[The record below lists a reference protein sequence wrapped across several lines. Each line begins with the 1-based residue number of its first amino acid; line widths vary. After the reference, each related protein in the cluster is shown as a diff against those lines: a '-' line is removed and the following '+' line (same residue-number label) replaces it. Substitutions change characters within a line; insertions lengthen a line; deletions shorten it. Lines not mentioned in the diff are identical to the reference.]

1 MNYFS
6 NEKMRAPGYYL
17 LLFFFMTPLI
27 TMQHRY
33 LYTIS
38 AHNFSSKGEGTKVNL
53 QGKPPYRIKT
63 VIIDPGHGGYDPGTH
78 GVSTLEKDLVLSV
91 GKKLRDLLTE
101 KYPQIKVIMT
111 RDKDVFIPLF
121 QRAKIANDANAD
133 LFISIHANFMPKSSV
148 TLGTETYVMGL
159 HTAEYNLDVAKREN
173 AAILLEENY
182 KNNYD
187 YDPNSPEGHI
197 LFSMYQNAYLNQ
209 SIQFG
214 QFVENQYASHANR
227 KSRGVKQ
234 AGFVVLK
241 ATSMPSVLLEIGFL
255 SNREEENYLKTDN
268 GKQKIAESIFN
279 GFTEYKKKIEQLPET
294 VAEVTNKPTSSPKEP
309 IYQFW
314 IQIAATPNPI
324 SKTDSLWK
332 NSPFKIE
339 QTKENGLFK
348 YRTDTFSQ
356 IKEVLKARDKMFAA
370 GFKDAFIIVDKNGE
384 RISLHQAKKE
394 LGIP

>member
-1 MNYFS
+1 MLTIQN
-6 NEKMRAPGYYL
+6 
-17 LLFFFMTPLI
+17 
-27 TMQHRY
+27 RY
-33 LYTIS
+33 LS
-38 AHNFSSKGEGTKVNL
+38 KFNHHNSHFKGEGTKVKS
-53 QGKPPYRIKT
+53 QAKPPYRIKT
-63 VIIDPGHGGYDPGTH
+63 VVIDPGHGGFDPGTH
-78 GVSTLEKDLVLSV
+78 GIKVKEKDIVLSV
-91 GKKLRDLLTE
+91 GKILRDLFEE

-111 RDKDVFIPLF
+111 RDKDIFIPLY

-148 TLGTETYVMGL
+148 TWGTETYVMGL

-173 AAILLEENY
+173 SAILLEENY

-187 YDPNSPEGHI
+187 YDPNSPESHI
-197 LFSMYQNAYLNQ
+197 LFSMYQNAFLDQ

-214 QFVENQYASHANR
+214 QFVENQYATHAKR

-255 SNREEENYLKTDN
+255 SNREEEDYLKTYD
-268 GKQKIAESIFN
+268 GQQKIAESIFQ
-279 GFTEYKKKIEQLPET
+279 GFTSYKKKMEQLPET
-294 VAEVTNKPTSSPKEP
+294 VAEVASQPSIHTNQT

-324 SKTDSLWK
+324 SKMDSIWK
-332 NSPFKIE
+332 DSPFKIE
-339 QTKENGLFK
+339 QSKENGLFK
-348 YRTDTFSQ
+348 YRTDSFNN
-356 IKEVLKARDKMFAA
+356 IREVLKARDKMFAA
-370 GFKDAFIIVDKNGE
+370 GFQDAFIVVDKNGE

>member
-1 MNYFS
+1 MIYFS
-6 NEKMRAPGYYL
+6 NEKMRALGYYL
-17 LLFFFMTPLI
+17 LLFFFITPFI
-27 TMQHRY
+27 TTQHRY
-33 LYTIS
+33 LYTIN
-38 AHNFSSKGEGTKVNL
+38 AHNFSSKGEGTKDKL

-63 VIIDPGHGGYDPGTH
+63 VIIDPGHGGFDPGTH
-78 GVSTLEKDLVLSV
+78 GIFTLEKDLVLSV

-111 RDKDVFIPLF
+111 RDKDIFIPLY

-133 LFISIHANFMPKSSV
+133 LFISIHANFMPKSSI
-148 TLGTETYVMGL
+148 TQGTETYVMGL

-197 LFSMYQNAYLNQ
+197 LFSMYQNAYLDQ

-294 VAEVTNKPTSSPKEP
+294 VAEVTNKPTSNPKEP
-309 IYQFW
+309 VYQFW
-314 IQIAATPNPI
+314 IQIAASPNPI

-332 NSPFKIE
+332 NSPFSIE
-339 QTKENGLFK
+339 QLKENGLYK
-348 YRTDTFSQ
+348 YRTFTFSQ

>member
-6 NEKMRAPGYYL
+6 YEKMRAPEFCL
-17 LLFFFMTPLI
+17 LLIFFTTSLI
-27 TMQHRY
+27 TIQHRS

-38 AHNFSSKGEGTKVNL
+38 ALKFSSIREGTKVKL

-63 VIIDPGHGGYDPGTH
+63 VIIDPGHGGNDPGTH

-111 RDKDVFIPLF
+111 RDKDIFIPLF
-121 QRAKIANDANAD
+121 QRAKIANDAKAD

-182 KNNYD
+182 RNNYD

-197 LFSMYQNAYLNQ
+197 LFSMYQNAYLDQ

-214 QFVENQYASHANR
+214 QFVENQYASYANR

-255 SNREEENYLKTDN
+255 SNREEEDYLKTDN

-279 GFTEYKKKIEQLPET
+279 GFTEYKKKLEQLPET
-294 VAEVTNKPTSSPKEP
+294 VAEVTNKPTSNPNQP
-309 IYQFW
+309 IYKFW

-332 NSPFKIE
+332 NSPFNIE
-339 QTKENGLFK
+339 QSRENGMYK
-348 YRTDTFSQ
+348 YRTDTFIQ
-356 IKEVLKARDKMFAA
+356 IKEVLQARDKMFAA

-394 LGIP
+394 LGVP

>member
-1 MNYFS
+1 
-6 NEKMRAPGYYL
+6 
-17 LLFFFMTPLI
+17 
-27 TMQHRY
+27 MQHRY

-78 GVSTLEKDLVLSV
+78 GVSTVEKDLVLSV
-91 GKKLRDLLTE
+91 GIKLRDLLTE

-111 RDKDVFIPLF
+111 RDKDIFIPLF

-197 LFSMYQNAYLNQ
+197 LFSMYQNAYLDQ

-356 IKEVLKARDKMFAA
+356 IKEVLKARDKMFVA

>member
-1 MNYFS
+1 MIYFS
-6 NEKMRAPGYYL
+6 NEKMRALGYYL
-17 LLFFFMTPLI
+17 LLFFFITPFI
-27 TMQHRY
+27 TTQHRY
-33 LYTIS
+33 LYTIN
-38 AHNFSSKGEGTKVNL
+38 AHNFSSKGEGTKDKL

-63 VIIDPGHGGYDPGTH
+63 VIIDPGHGGFDPGTH
-78 GVSTLEKDLVLSV
+78 GVFTLEKDLVLSV

-111 RDKDVFIPLF
+111 RDKDIFIPLY

-133 LFISIHANFMPKSSV
+133 LFISIHANFMPKSSI
-148 TLGTETYVMGL
+148 TQGTETYVMGL

-197 LFSMYQNAYLNQ
+197 LFSMYQNAYLDQ

-294 VAEVTNKPTSSPKEP
+294 VAEVTNKPTSNLKEP
-309 IYQFW
+309 VYQFW
-314 IQIAATPNPI
+314 IQIAASPNPI

-332 NSPFKIE
+332 NSPFSIE
-339 QTKENGLFK
+339 QLKENGLYK
-348 YRTDTFSQ
+348 YRTFTFSQ

>member
-1 MNYFS
+1 M
-6 NEKMRAPGYYL
+6 
-17 LLFFFMTPLI
+17 
-27 TMQHRY
+27 
-33 LYTIS
+33 YTIN
-38 AHNFSSKGEGTKVNL
+38 AHNFSSIGEGTKVKL

-63 VIIDPGHGGYDPGTH
+63 VIIDPGHGGFDPGTH

-91 GKKLRDLLTE
+91 GKRLRDLLTE
-101 KYPQIKVIMT
+101 KYPQVKVIMT
-111 RDKDVFIPLF
+111 RDKDVFIPLY

-197 LFSMYQNAYLNQ
+197 LFSMYQNAFLDQ

-255 SNREEENYLKTDN
+255 SNREEENYLKTDI

-279 GFTEYKKKIEQLPET
+279 GFTEYKKKMEGLPAT
-294 VAEVTNKPTSSPKEP
+294 VAEVTNQPNSLGNQTN
-309 IYQFW
+309 YQFW

-324 SKTDSLWK
+324 AKTDSLWK

-348 YRTDTFSQ
+348 YRTDTFNQ

>member
-1 MNYFS
+1 
-6 NEKMRAPGYYL
+6 MRALGYYL
-17 LLFFFMTPLI
+17 LLFFFITPFI
-27 TMQHRY
+27 TTQHRY
-33 LYTIS
+33 LYTIN
-38 AHNFSSKGEGTKVNL
+38 AHNFSSKGEGTKDKL

-63 VIIDPGHGGYDPGTH
+63 VIIDPGHGGFDPGTH
-78 GVSTLEKDLVLSV
+78 GVFTLEKDLVLSV

-111 RDKDVFIPLF
+111 RDKDIFIPLY

-133 LFISIHANFMPKSSV
+133 LFISIHANFMPKSSI
-148 TLGTETYVMGL
+148 TQGTETYVMGL

-197 LFSMYQNAYLNQ
+197 LFSMYQNAYLDQ

-294 VAEVTNKPTSSPKEP
+294 VAEVTNKPTSNPKEP
-309 IYQFW
+309 VYQFW
-314 IQIAATPNPI
+314 IQIAASPNPI

-332 NSPFKIE
+332 NSPFSIE
-339 QTKENGLFK
+339 QLKENGLYK
-348 YRTDTFSQ
+348 YRTFTFSQ

>member
-1 MNYFS
+1 
-6 NEKMRAPGYYL
+6 
-17 LLFFFMTPLI
+17 
-27 TMQHRY
+27 MQHRY
-33 LYTIS
+33 LYTIN
-38 AHNFSSKGEGTKVNL
+38 AHNFSSKGEGTKDKL

-63 VIIDPGHGGYDPGTH
+63 VIIDPGHGGFDPGTH
-78 GVSTLEKDLVLSV
+78 GVATLEKDLVLSV
-91 GKKLRDLLTE
+91 GKKLRDLLAE

-111 RDKDVFIPLF
+111 RDKDVFIPLY

-148 TLGTETYVMGL
+148 TQGTETYVMGL

-197 LFSMYQNAYLNQ
+197 LFSMYQNAYLDQ

-294 VAEVTNKPTSSPKEP
+294 VAEVTNKPTSSPNQP

-332 NSPFKIE
+332 NSPFNIE
-339 QTKENGLFK
+339 QLKENGLYK
-348 YRTDTFSQ
+348 YRTNKFSQ

>member
-1 MNYFS
+1 MIYFS
-6 NEKMRAPGYYL
+6 NEKMRALGYCL
-17 LLFFFMTPLI
+17 LLFFFITPLI
-27 TMQHRY
+27 TIQNRY
-33 LYTIS
+33 LYTIN
-38 AHNFSSKGEGTKVNL
+38 AHNFSSIGEGTKVKL

-63 VIIDPGHGGYDPGTH
+63 VIIDPGHGGFDPGTH

-101 KYPQIKVIMT
+101 KYPQVKVIMT
-111 RDKDVFIPLF
+111 RDKDIFIPLF

-173 AAILLEENY
+173 SAILLEENY

-197 LFSMYQNAYLNQ
+197 LFSMYQNAFLDQ

-214 QFVENQYASHANR
+214 QFVENQYANHAKR

-255 SNREEENYLKTDN
+255 SNREEENYLKTDI

-279 GFTEYKKKIEQLPET
+279 GFTEYKKKMEGLPET
-294 VAEVTNKPTSSPKEP
+294 VAEVTNQPTSLGNQTN
-309 IYQFW
+309 YQFW

-324 SKTDSLWK
+324 SKMDSLWK

-348 YRTDTFSQ
+348 YRTDTFNQ

>member
-1 MNYFS
+1 
-6 NEKMRAPGYYL
+6 
-17 LLFFFMTPLI
+17 
-27 TMQHRY
+27 
-33 LYTIS
+33 LYTIN
-38 AHNFSSKGEGTKVNL
+38 AHNFSSIGEGTKDKL

-63 VIIDPGHGGYDPGTH
+63 VIIDPGHGGFDPGTH

-91 GKKLRDLLTE
+91 GKRLRDLLTE
-101 KYPQIKVIMT
+101 KYPQVKVIMT
-111 RDKDVFIPLF
+111 RDKDIFIPLF

-148 TLGTETYVMGL
+148 TFGTETYVMGL

-197 LFSMYQNAYLNQ
+197 LFSMYQNAYLDQ

-279 GFTEYKKKIEQLPET
+279 GFTEYKKKMEGLPET
-294 VAEVTNKPTSSPKEP
+294 VAEVTNQPTTFSNQVN
-309 IYQFW
+309 YQFW

-324 SKTDSLWK
+324 LKTDSLWR
-332 NSPFKIE
+332 NSPYKIE
-339 QTKENGLFK
+339 QTKENGLYK

>member
-1 MNYFS
+1 
-6 NEKMRAPGYYL
+6 MRALGYYL
-17 LLFFFMTPLI
+17 LLFFFITPFI
-27 TMQHRY
+27 TTQHRY
-33 LYTIS
+33 LYTIN
-38 AHNFSSKGEGTKVNL
+38 AHNFSSKGEGTKDKL

-63 VIIDPGHGGYDPGTH
+63 VIIDPGHGGFDPGTH
-78 GVSTLEKDLVLSV
+78 GIFTLEKDLVLSV

-111 RDKDVFIPLF
+111 RDKDIFIPLY

-133 LFISIHANFMPKSSV
+133 LFISIHANFMPKSSI
-148 TLGTETYVMGL
+148 TQGTETYVMGL

-197 LFSMYQNAYLNQ
+197 LFSMYQNAYLDQ

-294 VAEVTNKPTSSPKEP
+294 VAEVTNKPTSNPKEP
-309 IYQFW
+309 VYQFW
-314 IQIAATPNPI
+314 IQIAASPNPI

-332 NSPFKIE
+332 NSPFSIE
-339 QTKENGLFK
+339 QLKENGLYK
-348 YRTDTFSQ
+348 YRTFTFSQ

>member
-294 VAEVTNKPTSSPKEP
+294 VAEVANKPTSSPKEP

-370 GFKDAFIIVDKNGE
+370 GFKDAFIIIDKNGE

>member
-1 MNYFS
+1 
-6 NEKMRAPGYYL
+6 
-17 LLFFFMTPLI
+17 MTPLI
-27 TMQHRY
+27 TIQHRY
-33 LYTIS
+33 LYEIN

-63 VIIDPGHGGYDPGTH
+63 VIIDPGHGGFDPGTH
-78 GVSTLEKDLVLSV
+78 GVATLEKDLVLSV
-91 GKKLRDLLTE
+91 GKKLRDLLAD

-111 RDKDVFIPLF
+111 RDKDIFIPLY

-148 TLGTETYVMGL
+148 TQGTETYVMGL

-197 LFSMYQNAYLNQ
+197 LFSMYQNAYLDQ

-294 VAEVTNKPTSSPKEP
+294 VAEVTNKPTSSSNQP

-324 SKTDSLWK
+324 SKIDSLWK

-348 YRTDTFSQ
+348 YRTDTFNQ
-356 IKEVLKARDKMFAA
+356 IKEVLKARDKMYAA

>member
-1 MNYFS
+1 MRTTGYF
-6 NEKMRAPGYYL
+6 L
-17 LLFFFMTPLI
+17 LLFTFFSPFI
-27 TMQHRY
+27 TIQNRY
-33 LYTIS
+33 LS
-38 AHNFSSKGEGTKVNL
+38 KFNPHKSDFKGEGTKVKS
-53 QGKPPYRIKT
+53 QAKPPYRIKT
-63 VIIDPGHGGYDPGTH
+63 VVIDPGHGGFDPGTH
-78 GVSTLEKDLVLSV
+78 GIKVKEKDIVLSV
-91 GKKLRDLLTE
+91 GKILRDLFEE

-111 RDKDVFIPLF
+111 RDKDIFIPLY

-148 TLGTETYVMGL
+148 TWGTETYVMGL

-173 AAILLEENY
+173 SAILLEENY

-187 YDPNSPEGHI
+187 YDPNSPESHI
-197 LFSMYQNAYLNQ
+197 LFSMYQNAFLDQ

-214 QFVENQYASHANR
+214 QFVENQYATHAKR

-255 SNREEENYLKTDN
+255 SNKEEEDYLKTYD
-268 GKQKIAESIFN
+268 GQQKIAESIFQ
-279 GFTEYKKKIEQLPET
+279 GFTSYKKKMEQLPET
-294 VAEVTNKPTSSPKEP
+294 VAEVASQPSINTNQT

-324 SKTDSLWK
+324 SKSDSIWK
-332 NSPFKIE
+332 DSPFKIE
-339 QTKENGLFK
+339 QSKENGLFK
-348 YRTDTFSQ
+348 YRTDSFNN
-356 IKEVLKARDKMFAA
+356 IREVLKARDKMFAA
-370 GFKDAFIIVDKNGE
+370 GFQDAFIVVDKNGE

>member
-1 MNYFS
+1 MNYFF

-17 LLFFFMTPLI
+17 LLFLFMTPLI
-27 TMQHRY
+27 TIQHRY
-33 LYTIS
+33 LYEIN

-111 RDKDVFIPLF
+111 RDKDVFIPLY

-187 YDPNSPEGHI
+187 YNPNSPEGHI
-197 LFSMYQNAYLNQ
+197 LFSMYQNAYLDQ

-255 SNREEENYLKTDN
+255 
-268 GKQKIAESIFN
+268 
-279 GFTEYKKKIEQLPET
+279 
-294 VAEVTNKPTSSPKEP
+294 
-309 IYQFW
+309 
-314 IQIAATPNPI
+314 
-324 SKTDSLWK
+324 
-332 NSPFKIE
+332 
-339 QTKENGLFK
+339 
-348 YRTDTFSQ
+348 
-356 IKEVLKARDKMFAA
+356 
-370 GFKDAFIIVDKNGE
+370 IIH
-384 RISLHQAKKE
+384 LA
-394 LGIP
+394 

>member
-1 MNYFS
+1 MIYFS
-6 NEKMRAPGYYL
+6 NEKMRALGYYL
-17 LLFFFMTPLI
+17 LLFFFITPFI
-27 TMQHRY
+27 TTQHRY
-33 LYTIS
+33 LYTIN
-38 AHNFSSKGEGTKVNL
+38 AHNFSSKGEGTKDKL

-63 VIIDPGHGGYDPGTH
+63 VIIDPGHGGFDPGTH
-78 GVSTLEKDLVLSV
+78 GVFTLEKDLVLSV

-111 RDKDVFIPLF
+111 RDKDIFIPLY

-133 LFISIHANFMPKSSV
+133 LFISIHANFMPKSSI
-148 TLGTETYVMGL
+148 TQGTETYVMGL

-197 LFSMYQNAYLNQ
+197 LFSMYQNAYLDQ

-294 VAEVTNKPTSSPKEP
+294 VAEVTNKPTSNPKEP
-309 IYQFW
+309 VYQFW
-314 IQIAATPNPI
+314 IQIAASPNPI

-332 NSPFKIE
+332 NSPFSIE
-339 QTKENGLFK
+339 QLKENGLYK
-348 YRTDTFSQ
+348 YRTFTFSQ

>member
-6 NEKMRAPGYYL
+6 NEKMRALGYCL
-17 LLFFFMTPLI
+17 LLFFLITPLI
-27 TMQHRY
+27 TIQNRY
-33 LYTIS
+33 LYTIN
-38 AHNFSSKGEGTKVNL
+38 AQNFSSIGEGTKVKL

-63 VIIDPGHGGYDPGTH
+63 VIIDPGHGGFDPGTH

-91 GKKLRDLLTE
+91 GKKLRDLLAE
-101 KYPQIKVIMT
+101 KYPQVKVIMT

-173 AAILLEENY
+173 ADILLEDNY

-197 LFSMYQNAYLNQ
+197 LFSMYQNAFLDQ

-294 VAEVTNKPTSSPKEP
+294 VAEVTNKPTSNPKEP
-309 IYQFW
+309 VYQFW
-314 IQIAATPNPI
+314 IQIAASPNPI

-332 NSPFKIE
+332 NSPFSIE
-339 QTKENGLFK
+339 QLKENGLYK
-348 YRTDTFSQ
+348 YRTFTFSQ

>member
-1 MNYFS
+1 MIYFS
-6 NEKMRAPGYYL
+6 NEKMRALGYYL
-17 LLFFFMTPLI
+17 LLFFFITPFI
-27 TMQHRY
+27 TTQHRY
-33 LYTIS
+33 LYTIN
-38 AHNFSSKGEGTKVNL
+38 AHNFSSKGEGTKDKL

-63 VIIDPGHGGYDPGTH
+63 VIIDPGHGGFDPGTH
-78 GVSTLEKDLVLSV
+78 GVFTLEKDLVLSV

-111 RDKDVFIPLF
+111 RDKDIFIPLY

-133 LFISIHANFMPKSSV
+133 LFISIHANFMPKSSI
-148 TLGTETYVMGL
+148 TQGTETYVMGL

-197 LFSMYQNAYLNQ
+197 VFSMYQNAYLDQ

-234 AGFVVLK
+234 AGFVGLK

-294 VAEVTNKPTSSPKEP
+294 VAEVTNKPTSNPKEP
-309 IYQFW
+309 VYQFW

-332 NSPFKIE
+332 NSPFSIE
-339 QTKENGLFK
+339 QLKENGLYK
-348 YRTDTFSQ
+348 YRTFTFSQ

>member
-53 QGKPPYRIKT
+53 QGKPPYRIKA

-370 GFKDAFIIVDKNGE
+370 GFKDAFIIIDKNGE

>member
-1 MNYFS
+1 M
-6 NEKMRAPGYYL
+6 
-17 LLFFFMTPLI
+17 
-27 TMQHRY
+27 
-33 LYTIS
+33 
-38 AHNFSSKGEGTKVNL
+38 
-53 QGKPPYRIKT
+53 
-63 VIIDPGHGGYDPGTH
+63 
-78 GVSTLEKDLVLSV
+78 
-91 GKKLRDLLTE
+91 
-101 KYPQIKVIMT
+101 
-111 RDKDVFIPLF
+111 
-121 QRAKIANDANAD
+121 
-133 LFISIHANFMPKSSV
+133 
-148 TLGTETYVMGL
+148 
-159 HTAEYNLDVAKREN
+159 
-173 AAILLEENY
+173 
-182 KNNYD
+182 
-187 YDPNSPEGHI
+187 
-197 LFSMYQNAYLNQ
+197 
-209 SIQFG
+209 
-214 QFVENQYASHANR
+214 
-227 KSRGVKQ
+227 
-234 AGFVVLK
+234 VLK

-294 VAEVTNKPTSSPKEP
+294 VAEVTNKPTSNPNQP

-324 SKTDSLWK
+324 SKMDSLWK

-356 IKEVLKARDKMFAA
+356 IKEVLKARDKMFTA

>member
-1 MNYFS
+1 MNYFF

-27 TMQHRY
+27 TIQHRY
-33 LYTIS
+33 LYDIN

-53 QGKPPYRIKT
+53 QGKPPYSIKT
-63 VIIDPGHGGYDPGTH
+63 VIIDPGHGGFDPGTH
-78 GVSTLEKDLVLSV
+78 GVATLEKDLVLSV
-91 GKKLRDLLTE
+91 GKKLRDLLAD

-111 RDKDVFIPLF
+111 RDKDIFIPLY

-148 TLGTETYVMGL
+148 TQGTETYVMGL

-197 LFSMYQNAYLNQ
+197 LFSMYQNAYLDQ

-294 VAEVTNKPTSSPKEP
+294 VAEVTNKPTSSSNQP

-332 NSPFKIE
+332 NSPFNIE
-339 QTKENGLFK
+339 QLKENGLYK
-348 YRTDTFSQ
+348 YRTNTFSQ

>member
-17 LLFFFMTPLI
+17 LLFLFITPLI

-78 GVSTLEKDLVLSV
+78 GVSTLEKDLVLLV
-91 GKKLRDLLTE
+91 GIKLRDLLTE

-111 RDKDVFIPLF
+111 RDKDIFIPLF

-197 LFSMYQNAYLNQ
+197 LFSMYQNAYLDQ

-356 IKEVLKARDKMFAA
+356 IKEVLKARDKMFVA